1 MPFRRSTKSVISS
14 PELQPRHDV
23 PSPFDL
29 TYSDFT
35 NFVPSQSAP
44 ASRRQSITS
53 PCESAYPRVD
63 DPEDGPVLWKVAP
76 PRLSP
81 MEFAR
86 SRLIQAALERREGN
100 SMSTG
105 LTKLWFWTP
114 RWESFLML
122 PRKPNASDPVAPS
135 EVHSS
140 AETLSLETN
149 EDLIML
155 PESNGQAQVETD
167 RRSFLSCPRLS
178 LNLGNLA
185 VQFPSMLNLMALDAI
200 HPFKSLSSS
209 TKSGSSPDSGES
221 SRATKRSSIYAE
233 QTETTR
239 ILFPLGRGSQNQ
251 TIDQDFSFPF
261 PALHSIDRH
270 NFQDGSSSHPAM
282 QIADNPFRDTAV
294 YNGVQTTE
302 ANPSASS
309 WEERSGRAPTERC
322 HSVERNPPVA
332 GAPRNV
338 GLFPSSSAI
347 AQRLHRRAR
356 AVGGH
361 HQQTVTVTPVGARKV
376 GKLVVAG
383 AAGVG
388 GAGSV
393 MSLHAQSEDFALP
406 DASDEERE
414 LRPPPLHVVR
424 QRTST
429 AGGLRERDTTR
440 RNLFRSSNDDGEDDW
455 HGLLRHLGDVASASS
470 SAAAAALENEERQR
484 PAPWSPLYAGRQ
496 PETPSTRRQSSVLS
510 NLSMTPTALES
521 TGSPRLSQRAQAEEE
536 RSGLSP
542 RQRKVASTYQP
553 LPDSPTLPIVG
564 PQFRIRRFSRR
575 ASHGSI

>member
-1 MPFRRSTKSVISS
+1 MPFRRSTKSAISS

-29 TYSDFT
+29 TYSDT
-35 NFVPSQSAP
+35 NFVLSQSAP

-86 SRLIQAALERREGN
+86 SRLIQAALGRREGN

-122 PRKPNASDPVAPS
+122 PRKPIASDPVAPS
-135 EVHSS
+135 E
-140 AETLSLETN
+140 
-149 EDLIML
+149 
-155 PESNGQAQVETD
+155 
-167 RRSFLSCPRLS
+167 
-178 LNLGNLA
+178 
-185 VQFPSMLNLMALDAI
+185 
-200 HPFKSLSSS
+200 
-209 TKSGSSPDSGES
+209 
-221 SRATKRSSIYAE
+221 
-233 QTETTR
+233 TETTR

-270 NFQDGSSSHPAM
+270 NFQDGSSSHPAL

-309 WEERSGRAPTERC
+309 WEERSGRARTERC

-484 PAPWSPLYAGRQ
+484 PAPWSPLYAGSQ